1 MDSQLE
7 TLFDDAES
15 RYLKSEELQVLNQYV
30 SSLPARID
38 AYRTL
43 RDRELEIMQWV
54 ADQLQV
60 ALPNERLENLERSIK
75 NALLALRYCAMGLLL
90 NDENFVQEKLQGWV
104 TQAVS
109 VFNTHAIDAAL
120 FRLLEQQLASV
131 MSPPQIALLT
141 PQLNRAKAIL
151 LQSAEVTTLA

>member
-7 TLFDDAES
+7 TLFDEAES

-30 SSLPARID
+30 SSLPSRID

-60 ALPNERLENLERSIK
+60 ALPNERIENLERSIK
-75 NALLALRYCAMGLLL
+75 NALLVLRYCAMGVLL
-90 NDENFVQEKLQGWV
+90 NDEKFVQDKLQGWV
-104 TQAVS
+104 TQAVQ
-109 VFNTHAIDAAL
+109 VFNTHAIDTAL
-120 FRLLEQQLASV
+120 FRLLDQRLASV
-131 MSPPQIALLT
+131 MSPQQVALLT

-151 LQSAEVTTLA
+151 LQSAEVTTPA

>member
-7 TLFDDAES
+7 TLFDEAES

-75 NALLALRYCAMGLLL
+75 NALLVLRYCAMGVLL
-90 NDENFVQEKLQGWV
+90 NDEKFVQDKLQGWV
-104 TQAVS
+104 TQAVQ
-109 VFNTHAIDAAL
+109 VFNTYAIDTAL
-120 FRLLEQQLASV
+120 FRLLDQRLASV
-131 MSPPQIALLT
+131 MSPQQVALLT
-141 PQLNRAKAIL
+141 PQLNQAKAIL
-151 LQSAEVTTLA
+151 LQSAEITTPA